1 MFIFGFFKLIIIGII
16 AFIIIIVS
24 SIAAS
29 DWDFTKDEFINTYNT
44 FLQSFDFAGISKE
57 KDLQGKRIFG
67 TDKYIGTYKAEYDN
81 ITSEEAIFGGTAL
94 NRKNGDHIKL
104 KIKVEKQSG
113 NINVIAKLGDNEKT
127 LIDDTGEYEDNIYI
141 EGVSYYLTIKLDDF
155 KGNIDIISE

>member
-1 MFIFGFFKLIIIGII
+1 MFIFGFLKMIIIGFI
-16 AFIIIIVS
+16 ALVVILGVS
-24 SIAAS
+24 ICNG
-29 DWDFTKDEFINTYNT
+29 WTLPKDEMINAYDT

-81 ITSEEAIFGGTAL
+81 ITSEETIFGGTAL
-94 NRKNGDHIKL
+94 NRKNGDHIRL

-127 LIDDTGEYEDNIYI
+127 LIDDTGEYEDTVYI
-141 EGVSYYLTIKLDDF
+141 DGMSYYLIVKLENF
-155 KGNIDIISE
+155 NGKINIISE

>member
-57 KDLQGKRIFG
+57 KDLQGKRSFG
-67 TDKYIGTYKAEYDN
+67 TDKYVGTYKAKYDN
-81 ITSEEAIFGGTAL
+81 ITSEETIFGGTAL
-94 NRKNGDHIKL
+94 NRKNGDHMRFKN
-104 KIKVEKQSG
+104 KSR
-113 NINVIAKLGDNEKT
+113 KT
-127 LIDDTGEYEDNIYI
+127 
-141 EGVSYYLTIKLDDF
+141 KW
-155 KGNIDIISE
+155 

>member
-57 KDLQGKRIFG
+57 KDLQGKRVFG
-67 TDKYIGTYKAEYDN
+67 TDKYVGTYKAEYDN
-81 ITSEEAIFGGTAL
+81 VTSEETIFGGTAL
-94 NRKNGDHIKL
+94 YRENGDQIRL

-113 NINVIAKLGDNEKT
+113 NINVIAKLGYNEKT

>member
-24 SIAAS
+24 SIVAS
-29 DWDFTKDEFINTYNT
+29 DWNFTKDEFINTYNT

-81 ITSEEAIFGGTAL
+81 ITSEETIFGGTAL
-94 NRKNGDHIKL
+94 NRKNGDHIRL

-113 NINVIAKLGDNEKT
+113 NINVIAKT

>member
-57 KDLQGKRIFG
+57 KDLQGKRSFG

-81 ITSEEAIFGGTAL
+81 VTSEETIFGGTAL
-94 NRKNGDHIKL
+94 YRENGDQIRL

-113 NINVIAKLGDNEKT
+113 NINVIAKLGYNEKT

>member
-1 MFIFGFFKLIIIGII
+1 MFIFGFFKWILIGII
-16 AFIIIIVS
+16 AFIIILVS
-24 SIAAS
+24 TVTTS
-29 DWDFTKDEFINTYNT
+29 DWNFPKDEIINAYNV
-44 FLQSFDFAGISKE
+44 FLQNFCVVELSKD
-57 KDLQGKRIFG
+57 KDIEGQRVFG
-67 TDKYIGTYKAEYDN
+67 ADKYVGTYKAEYDN
-81 ITSEEAIFGGTAL
+81 ITSEETIFGGTAL
-94 NRKNGDHIKL
+94 NRKNGDHIRL

>member
-57 KDLQGKRIFG
+57 KDLQGKRSFG

-81 ITSEEAIFGGTAL
+81 VTSEETIFGGTAL
-94 NRKNGDHIKL
+94 YRENGDHIRL

-113 NINVIAKLGDNEKT
+113 NINVIAKLGYNEKT

>member
-57 KDLQGKRIFG
+57 KDLQGKEFLEQ
-67 TDKYIGTYKAEYDN
+67 TN
-81 ITSEEAIFGGTAL
+81 ILE
-94 NRKNGDHIKL
+94 HIK
-104 KIKVEKQSG
+104 Q
-113 NINVIAKLGDNEKT
+113 NM
-127 LIDDTGEYEDNIYI
+127 
-141 EGVSYYLTIKLDDF
+141 
-155 KGNIDIISE
+155 II

>member
-81 ITSEEAIFGGTAL
+81 ITSEETIFGGTVL
-94 NRKNGDHIKL
+94 NRKNGDHIRL
-104 KIKVEKQSG
+104 KR
-113 NINVIAKLGDNEKT
+113 KT
-127 LIDDTGEYEDNIYI
+127 
-141 EGVSYYLTIKLDDF
+141 KW
-155 KGNIDIISE
+155 

>member
-24 SIAAS
+24 SIATS
-29 DWDFTKDEFINTYNT
+29 DWDFPKDELINTYNT

-57 KDLQGKRIFG
+57 KDLQGKRSFG

-94 NRKNGDHIKL
+94 NRKNGDHVKL

-113 NINVIAKLGDNEKT
+113 NINVIAKLGENKTT
-127 LIDDTGEYEDNIYI
+127 LIDDTGKYEDNIYI
-141 EGVSYYLTIKLDDF
+141 EGVSYYLTIKLDNF

>member
-1 MFIFGFFKLIIIGII
+1 MFIFGFFKLIIIGIM

-24 SIAAS
+24 SIVAS
-29 DWDFTKDEFINTYNT
+29 DWNFTKDEFINTYNT

-81 ITSEEAIFGGTAL
+81 ITSEETIFGGTAL
-94 NRKNGDHIKL
+94 NRKNGDHIRL

-113 NINVIAKLGDNEKT
+113 NINVIAKLGDNET

>member
-1 MFIFGFFKLIIIGII
+1 MFIFGSFKLIIIGII

-44 FLQSFDFAGISKE
+44 FLQGFDFAGISKE
-57 KDLQGKRIFG
+57 KDLQGKRSFG

-81 ITSEEAIFGGTAL
+81 ITSEETIFGGTVL
-94 NRKNGDHIKL
+94 NRKNGDHIRL